1 MEEGE
6 GGTSRESRRMCT
18 IMHKLASQW
27 EAAAGHR
34 ELNLVLCGN
43 QDGGRGGVGR
53 RFRREGTYVY
63 LRLICIVLWWRPTQY
78 CKAITIN

>member
-6 GGTSRESRRMCT
+6 GGTSRERRHICT
-18 IMHKLASQW
+18 IMCKLASQW

-43 QDGGRGGVGR
+43 QEGWEGGAWGGGSGGRGRMCTCGSFALFYGA
-53 RFRREGTYVY
+53 GQHN
-63 LRLICIVLWWRPTQY
+63 IVKQLQ
-78 CKAITIN
+78 

>member
-6 GGTSRESRRMCT
+6 GGTSRESRRICT

-43 QDGGRGGVGR
+43 KDGGPGGGGVEVQAG
-53 RFRREGTYVY
+53 GD
-63 LRLICIVLWWRPTQY
+63 ICVLAAHLH
-78 CKAITIN
+78 CSMVEANTIL